1 MFHNVRIMQRKPT
14 MNDVARAAG
23 VGTMTVSRV
32 LNNSQHVSEE
42 TAARVRRAVAELGYH
57 PNEMAR
63 ALRNFKS
70 RTIGLLLPN
79 LHDSFYA
86 VCAHALNMVAKE
98 YDYTV
103 LLTITND
110 DSANEYR
117 EAQRMMQRHV
127 EGLVVIPAKSEL
139 CRLGEPEFQDIP
151 VVTLDRP
158 LSQAGEGEVD
168 AVIVENESGSCLA
181 TEHLLEVHGRK
192 RIVFLGH
199 KPGLYTMEQR
209 CKGYASAMSARGF
222 QSHATFDC
230 TSEEATMEILKGLF
244 ASPDPPDAIFS
255 ANNLTTRHILSALL
269 RMRLRVPEDVAL
281 VGFDDLEMGDLLH
294 PALTVVAQPVEEL
307 GQTAGRMLFAKM
319 KQQVPLDQVSQVV
332 LPVKLLVRHSCGCAY
347 EAGTMTASHNQ
358 H

>member
-1 MFHNVRIMQRKPT
+1 MQRKPT

-32 LNNSQHVSEE
+32 LNNSQHVSED

-98 YDYTV
+98 HDYTV

-110 DSANEYR
+110 DSAHEYR

-139 CRLGEPEFQDIP
+139 CRLGEAEFQDIP

-158 LSQAGEGEVD
+158 LSQEGECDID
-168 AVIVENESGSCLA
+168 AVVVENESGARLA
-181 TEHLLEVHGRK
+181 TEHLIDVHGRK

-209 CKGYASAMSARGF
+209 CSGYASAMSAASLHSETNF
-222 QSHATFDC
+222 EC
-230 TSEEATMEILKGLF
+230 TSEEATMSVLRKLF
-244 ASPDPPDAIFS
+244 GSPNPPDAIFS
-255 ANNLTTRHILSALL
+255 ANNLTTRHILSGLL
-269 RMRLRVPEDVAL
+269 RLRLRVPEDVAL
-281 VGFDDLEMGDLLH
+281 IGFDDLELGDLLH

-319 KQQVPLDQVSQVV
+319 KKQVPPSAVSQVV
-332 LPVKLLVRHSCGCAY
+332 LPVQLLVRHSCGCAY